1 LPPLRHE
8 APPLDPSFRAR
19 ERARQRLRHKLQK
32 TERARRLAAGGDA
45 LNDKD
50 LAAEVLK
57 RLIEFSP
64 AVTVTPG
71 EHHDQVQVSIV
82 MARQPITGLDDM
94 RAAEQAASETYRA
107 MRDSASPN
115 GGGALHLVSD
125 HGEASLCGIPSSQL
139 DVDGHGGV
147 LICTSCVTWLP
158 RRREAAARHPAA
170 PAS

>member
-1 LPPLRHE
+1 M
-8 APPLDPSFRAR
+8 
-19 ERARQRLRHKLQK
+19 
-32 TERARRLAAGGDA
+32 
-45 LNDKD
+45 NDKD

-64 AVTVTPG
+64 AVTVAPG

-82 MARQPITGLDDM
+82 MARQPITGLDEM
-94 RAAEQAASETYRA
+94 RGAERAASETYRA
-107 MRDSASPN
+107 MRESSASPN
-115 GGGALHLVSD
+115 NGRALHLVSD
-125 HGEASLCGIPSSQL
+125 HGEASLCGIPRSQL

-158 RRREAAARHPAA
+158 KRREAAARHPAA

>member
-1 LPPLRHE
+1 
-8 APPLDPSFRAR
+8 
-19 ERARQRLRHKLQK
+19 
-32 TERARRLAAGGDA
+32 

-82 MARQPITGLDDM
+82 MSRQPITGLDEM
-94 RAAEQAASETYRA
+94 GAAERAASETYRA
-107 MRDSASPN
+107 MRDSAASPN

-125 HGEASLCGIPSSQL
+125 HGEASLCGIPRSQL
-139 DVDGHGGV
+139 AVDGHGGV